1 MSTQQAF
8 AIKVHAGL
16 IAGLVLWLVSAAPGG
31 SGCGRLCT
39 QNAGYLIGI
48 NREKTDRQRLYC
60 NGDLAFVTQE
70 IAPRTPRELELRD
83 LF

>member
-39 QNAGYLIGI
+39 QHAGY
-48 NREKTDRQRLYC
+48 
-60 NGDLAFVTQE
+60 
-70 IAPRTPRELELRD
+70 
-83 LF
+83 